1 MATQPKS
8 GSSGASKGSWWYLL
22 LILPFAGLVFPGI
35 YARQAPELDGIPF
48 FYWYQFCWIVATALL
63 TGFVYWR
70 IRGPKD

>member
-1 MATQPKS
+1 
-8 GSSGASKGSWWYLL
+8 L